1 MTTCIGRVKVE
12 SETAKELGLKPR
24 TQLSP
29 VVEKCALAASA
40 KSSYQE
46 AECDIELMMGLRV
59 GHSSLHRLVQ
69 RSPLPVVNAER
80 PVAGASIDGGKIRL
94 RCETGGES
102 QWRDYKAISLH
113 ESVCS
118 AYFQN
123 NDALID
129 WVGQQPRASVLT
141 CVGDGHDGVWNIIE
155 ALAPDFA
162 RRDVLDWFHLVE
174 NLFKLKA
181 PATRLERWKSML
193 WSGLVDEVRD
203 ELRELQSWEA
213 QRLRA
218 YLRKH
223 RLRIV
228 PYDLFQALGW
238 PIGSGS
244 VESTVKRIA
253 ARVKLSGAQWSSAAV
268 PQILHLRCAYL
279 NGAFTIPSPEA
290 A

>member
-1 MTTCIGRVKVE
+1 M
-12 SETAKELGLKPR
+12 
-24 TQLSP
+24 
-29 VVEKCALAASA
+29 EKCALTASA

-46 AECDIELMMGLRV
+46 AERDIELMMGLRV
-59 GHSSLHRLVQ
+59 GHSSLHRLVE
-69 RSPLPVVNAER
+69 RSQLPMVDAKR
-80 PVAGASIDGGKIRL
+80 PVSGASVDGGKIRL

-102 QWRDYKAISLH
+102 QWRDYKAVSLH

-118 AYFQN
+118 AYFQD

-129 WVGQQPRASVLT
+129 WVRQQPCTPVLT
-141 CVGDGHDGVWNIIE
+141 CVGDGHDGIWNIIE
-155 ALAPDFA
+155 ALASDSG

-174 NLFKLKA
+174 NLFKLDDSA
-181 PATRLERWKSML
+181 ARLERWKSML
-193 WSGLVDEVRD
+193 WSGLVDEVCE
-203 ELRELQSWEA
+203 ELRALESSSA
-213 QRLRA
+213 HRLRA

-223 RLRIV
+223 RHRIV

-253 ARVKLSGAQWSSAAV
+253 TRVKLSGAQWSSASV

-279 NGAFTIPSPEA
+279 NGAFHLPPPTA

>member
-1 MTTCIGRVKVE
+1 VTTCIGQVKVE

-46 AECDIELMMGLRV
+46 AERDLELMMGLRV

-69 RSPLPVVNAER
+69 RSQLPVVDARR
-80 PVAGASIDGGKIRL
+80 PVAGVSVDGGKIRL
-94 RCETGGES
+94 RRKSGGES
-102 QWRDYKAISLH
+102 QWRDYKAVSLH

-118 AYFQN
+118 AYFQD

-129 WVGQQPRASVLT
+129 WVRHQPRTPMLT

-155 ALAPDFA
+155 ALAPDGT

-174 NLFKLKA
+174 NLFKLDA
-181 PATRLERWKSML
+181 PAARLERWKSML
-193 WSGLVDEVRD
+193 WSGLVDEVRE
-203 ELRELQSWEA
+203 ELRELKSWEA

-238 PIGSGS
+238 SIGSGS

-253 ARVKLSGAQWSSAAV
+253 ARVKLSGAQWSSSSV
-268 PQILHLRCAYL
+268 SQILHLRCAYL
-279 NGAFTIPSPEA
+279 NGVFHVSMTPSA
-290 A
+290 